1 MNRTVLVRQ
10 VRHERFEGVCSLKTP
25 WIDCLSVCVDV
36 IIIITTMEQERHD
49 SIKTRVY
56 CYAAS
61 LHMLLLPINEVM
73 RSNKSRETDRAHG

>member
-1 MNRTVLVRQ
+1 MRRY
-10 VRHERFEGVCSLKTP
+10 RFIEEQTREV
-25 WIDCLSVCVDV
+25 DCLSVCVDV

-61 LHMLLLPINEVM
+61 LLVLLLPINEVM
-73 RSNKSRETDRAHG
+73 RSNKFRKTDSAHG